1 MPEGGYNLNMTVE
14 ELLRQKGIVFVPKGK
29 DFVVKCLNPEHE
41 DNNPSMRIDQIDG
54 RFNCFSC
61 EFKGNLFSFF
71 GEKVSGLQI
80 KRELLKKKIQ
90 EKRAENIGLSFPTDY
105 IPYIG
110 NWRDISPKT
119 YKKFEAF
126 EHAGQDYVSRI
137 NFPIRDISGK
147 IVAFQGRHTSGG
159 TPKYKFSPS
168 GVKLPL
174 FPQVSPRMGDI
185 ILVEGIYDVINLHD
199 KGIENVLCCFGT
211 NNINEDKL
219 GMLKMQGVSRLAT
232 FFDGDEPGQK
242 AATNIKV
249 MCEKVGL
256 VTRNITLKDLDPGA
270 LTETQVRK
278 LETRLYA

>member
-1 MPEGGYNLNMTVE
+1 M
-14 ELLRQKGIVFVPKGK
+14 IH
-29 DFVVKCLNPEHE
+29 D
-41 DNNPSMRIDQIDG
+41 
-54 RFNCFSC
+54 
-61 EFKGNLFSFF
+61 
-71 GEKVSGLQI
+71 
-80 KRELLKKKIQ
+80 
-90 EKRAENIGLSFPTDY
+90 KRAENIGLSFPTDY

-199 KGIENVLCCFGT
+199 KGLTNVCCCFGT

-219 GMLKMQGVSRLAT
+219 LMLSMKGAT
-232 FFDGDEPGQK
+232 KIGIFFDGDEAGQK
-242 AATNIKV
+242 AAEVIKN
-249 MCEKVGL
+249 MCEKIGL
-256 VTRNITLKDLDPGA
+256 FTRNIYMKELDPGA
-270 LTETQVRK
+270 LNETQVKK
-278 LETRLYA
+278 LENRLYA